1 MVAPTDGL
9 SLADRIAKRQKEE
22 KKLAEELAGQEKE
35 RLLKFD
41 KTKLPL
47 HQQVFA
53 AIKKVR
59 ESYDKAKSKEDV
71 EKIRT
76 AQQKAIDATG
86 KKMATIDP
94 KGGNSNVV
102 TDYDVMLDALS
113 NGYPDALSVS
123 FGGDK
128 QPLTEVTTELDRRQ
142 KKVETWLAERQGCE
156 EVDMATVDELQK
168 EHEARLAALLAE
180 LAGRGADSNLAL
192 VRALI
197 HKGVHLAADQKAI
210 EFCALAT
217 FLGEMI
223 THAHQLLHGG
233 DKSAPAHHDVAHN

>member
-1 MVAPTDGL
+1 MRTALAFMLVVLMGTGLSIGCDKEPAPPPPAPAAAPPPAPAPVAAAPKPDAGTKPKMVAPTDGL

-35 RLLKFD
+35 RLLKYD

-53 AIKKVR
+53 GIKKVR
-59 ESYDKAKSKEDV
+59 EAYAKAKSKEDV

-76 AQQKAIDATG
+76 AQQKTIDATG
-86 KKMATIDP
+86 KKMTTIDP

-123 FGGDK
+123 FSGDK
-128 QPLTEVTTELDRRQ
+128 QPLTDVTTEMDKRQ
-142 KKVETWLAERQGCE
+142 KKIEEWLAE
-156 EVDMATVDELQK
+156 VK
-168 EHEARLAALLAE
+168 AA
-180 LAGRGADSNLAL
+180 
-192 VRALI
+192 
-197 HKGVHLAADQKAI
+197 KK
-210 EFCALAT
+210 
-217 FLGEMI
+217 
-223 THAHQLLHGG
+223 
-233 DKSAPAHHDVAHN
+233 